1 MTQAGRIGLLGG
13 TFNPIHLGH
22 LSAAAAAREALGLEH
37 VLLLPS
43 HVPPHRPQPLASTP
57 HRFGMVALAV
67 DGEDGL
73 LASDLEIVA
82 AGPSFTSGTLRRLHA
97 FGYAPSQLFFIAGA
111 DAFAEIATWR
121 DYPAFLEDAS
131 FVVVSRG
138 EREAST
144 VRAALPALAARM
156 VDAPAQ
162 PGRSDAFGANTRIF
176 LVNRPTPD
184 VSSTAIR
191 ARSAA
196 GHSLVGLVPDA
207 VARHIRRHGLYREG
221 MPRSSS
227 AGGPRAA
234 ASQLHEQEPR

>member
-1 MTQAGRIGLLGG
+1 
-13 TFNPIHLGH
+13 
-22 LSAAAAAREALGLEH
+22 
-37 VLLLPS
+37 
-43 HVPPHRPQPLASTP
+43 
-57 HRFGMVALAV
+57 V

-97 FGYAPSQLFFIAGA
+97 LGYTPSQLFFIAGA

-121 DYPAFLEDAS
+121 DYPAFLEDAN

-138 EREAST
+138 EREASS

-156 VDAPAQ
+156 ADAPAEA
-162 PGRSDAFGANTRIF
+162 GRSDAFGANTRIF

-191 ARSAA
+191 SRSAA
-196 GHSLVGLVPDA
+196 GHSLAGLVPDA
-207 VARHIRRHGLYREG
+207 VARHIRRHGLYREAT
-221 MPRSSS
+221 PRSS